1 MLRFVFRLL
10 GYLLLAGSFVSA
22 VVDGTR
28 SIAASTLLWTRLGEP
43 LERIAPKAIPSL
55 QNTLSGL
62 HPLLWDPIAVRLLAA
77 PLALALLLLG
87 IVFVVLAAD
96 REPTVGILARR

>member
-1 MLRFVFRLL
+1 MVRFVFRLL
-10 GYLLLAGSFVSA
+10 GYLLLAGAFVSA

-43 LERIAPKAIPSL
+43 LQTLAPKAVPAL
-55 QNTLSGL
+55 QGALTGL
-62 HPLLWDPIAVRLLAA
+62 HPLLWDPVAVKLLAA
-77 PLALALLLLG
+77 PLAVVLLVLG
-87 IVFVVLAAD
+87 ILFVALAAD